1 MKTMTYKIDWRF
13 SPSTLAKFEKVW
25 TLSNIQE
32 SLSWDWK
39 IIYSS
44 DTITIDE
51 ETAFSFL
58 TITSELDIKIR
69 KNISDE
75 NEIIIPY
82 QV

>member
-1 MKTMTYKIDWRF
+1 MKTMTYKIDGRF
-13 SPSTLAKFEKVW
+13 SPSTLAKFEKVG

-32 SLSWDWK
+32 SLSWDGK